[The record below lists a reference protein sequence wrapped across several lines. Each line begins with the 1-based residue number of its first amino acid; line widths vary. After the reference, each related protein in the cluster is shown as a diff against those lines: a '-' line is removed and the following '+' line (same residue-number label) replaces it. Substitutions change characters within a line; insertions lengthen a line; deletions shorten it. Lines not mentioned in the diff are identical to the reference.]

1 MKLLPPKEENK
12 EEKEGPGASPEDEG
26 ALFGLTETTSE
37 FGYVTYE
44 QIDALLSSDDVKSE
58 QIDDILAK
66 ITEVGVS
73 VIESGSNTDIETK
86 GEATT
91 SAEPKEE
98 FEAEDALVVV
108 RQRAVSTTR
117 TGTAPA
123 ERIDDPLRIY
133 LRDMGSMSLLSREG
147 EIAIAKRIEAGHEAM
162 MAGLCESP
170 LTFHAITIWRD
181 ELYDGKVLL
190 RDIIDLDAT
199 NTDRGVK
206 PTPAPKSDIER
217 HPISDYLPDQP
228 DRPPQMPASPTQFG
242 AGEPIGDRTPKS
254 HEVVSESDIDEDDM
268 QKWLSISAMEAELQ
282 PNVFDEL
289 SLICHHDKRVRLAE
303 AQETPGRKA
312 RAFQLAPRWQNTR
325 TREQE
330 LLLRHVRNGERKHAK
345 QALRR
350 LRKAPWLPPSLEQ
363 EAARKLGH
371 IPSSRI
377 NGAVSC
383 GSV

>member
-1 MKLLPPKEENK
+1 MV
-12 EEKEGPGASPEDEG
+12 
-26 ALFGLTETTSE
+26 
-37 FGYVTYE
+37 YVTYD

-58 QIDDILAK
+58 QIEDILAK
-66 ITEVGVS
+66 FTKMGVS

-133 LRDMGSMSLLSREG
+133 LRDMSSMSLLSREG

-190 RDIIDLDAT
+190 SDIIDLDAT

-217 HPISDYLPDQP
+217 HPISDYLLGQP

-242 AGEPIGDRTPKS
+242 IHGGAANRTTF
-254 HEVVSESDIDEDDM
+254 
-268 QKWLSISAMEAELQ
+268 AR
-282 PNVFDEL
+282 
-289 SLICHHDKRVRLAE
+289 SL
-303 AQETPGRKA
+303 
-312 RAFQLAPRWQNTR
+312 PRT
-325 TREQE
+325 
-330 LLLRHVRNGERKHAK
+330 KH
-345 QALRR
+345 
-350 LRKAPWLPPSLEQ
+350 S
-363 EAARKLGH
+363 
-371 IPSSRI
+371 
-377 NGAVSC
+377 
-383 GSV
+383 